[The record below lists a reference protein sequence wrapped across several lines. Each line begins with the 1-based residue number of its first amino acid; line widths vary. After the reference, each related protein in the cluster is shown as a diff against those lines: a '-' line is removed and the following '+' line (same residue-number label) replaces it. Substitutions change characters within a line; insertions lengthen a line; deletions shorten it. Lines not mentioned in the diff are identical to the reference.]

1 MAEITEMK
9 IENDCKSQID
19 EIRVNN
25 RVYLTKVFFGSGDDN
40 FIIIS
45 GNDASIY
52 MKFVQARSKFV
63 SLADDLDEKEL
74 AIREKYKGKEDE
86 EISDEDMEK
95 ILGLYKNLY
104 EESKEIMDGV
114 FGEGT
119 TEKFWKDVFD
129 VIPDFV
135 PTTEAWMDYFDS
147 LIPVVEKMGSHSER
161 LEKLSSMKRMAKYQ
175 PQDHK
180 KPQRKGTK

>member
-1 MAEITEMK
+1 MTNIEEMK
-9 IENDCKSQID
+9 VENDCSPKID
-19 EIRVNN
+19 EIRINN
-25 RVYLTKVFFGSGDDN
+25 RVYLTKIFFGSGDDN
-40 FIIIS
+40 FITIS

-52 MKFVQARSKFV
+52 MKFVKARSKFL
-63 SLADDLDEKEL
+63 SLADDLDNKEL
-74 AIREKYKGKEDE
+74 AIREKYKGKEDA

-104 EESKEIMDGV
+104 EESKGIMDGV

-129 VIPDFV
+129 SISDFIP
-135 PTTEAWMDYFDS
+135 TMEAWMDYFDS
-147 LIPVVEKMGSHSER
+147 LIPVVEKMSSHSER

-175 PQDHK
+175 PQDYK
-180 KPQRKGTK
+180 RKGAK